1 MATASSTPKRHRRR
15 LRSRIIISS
24 LLLGSLL
31 AILFAVAVLVLRDW
45 LENRLFDDTLSREL
59 ANYAQQFRADPTN
72 DLGTYSKIEGYVI
85 SKRNFGNVQL
95 EWRYLDNG
103 VHRIVENG
111 SHEGHAAY
119 KLAVLKDDDYW
130 FFLRYDVTQE
140 EQGRIALSIALVVT
154 VVVFSGLAWLL
165 GVWSSSRVMAPVSE
179 LAQRIEQL
187 GSRGETEALAGHF
200 ADDEVGQVASALDD
214 YALRLTQL
222 VARDR
227 EFNSDVSHELRTPL
241 AVILSTVE
249 LLLAMP
255 DLSDR
260 ARDRLRRIE
269 RAAKQSTELTTA
281 LLHLSRGERQAPS
294 EGETTEVGKVLDQL
308 LETHRSQLGR
318 KPLTLELIK
327 EAEVQVDAPQS
338 VIAVAVGNLLG
349 NAIKYT
355 SEGVVRV
362 RLEAD
367 RVLVE
372 DTGPGISQHEADRLF
387 ERNYRGVGAT
397 GSGAGLG
404 LAIVSRLCDLYG
416 WRASMEPREGGGARA
431 MLDFSPPP

>member
-1 MATASSTPKRHRRR
+1 M
-15 LRSRIIISS
+15 
-24 LLLGSLL
+24 LLGSLL

-45 LENRLFDDTLSREL
+45 LENRLIDDTLSREL
-59 ANYAQQFRADPTN
+59 SNYVQQFREDPTN
-72 DLGTYSKIEGYVI
+72 DLGTYSKIVGYVI
-85 SKRNFGNVQL
+85 PEHRFANAPLN
-95 EWRYLDNG
+95 WRYLDDG
-103 VHRIVENG
+103 VHRVVENSEADG
-111 SHEGHAAY
+111 QAAY
-119 KLAVLKDDDYW
+119 KLAVLKDDDFW

-140 EQGRIALSIALVVT
+140 EQGRFALTIALVVT
-154 VVVFSGLAWLL
+154 VIVFSLMSWLL

-179 LAQRIEQL
+179 LARRIQEL
-187 GSRGETEALAGHF
+187 GDSGAAQPIADHF
-200 ADDEVGQVASALDD
+200 VDDEVGQVATALDD
-214 YALRLTQL
+214 YAARLTHL
-222 VARDR
+222 VSRDR

-249 LLLAMP
+249 LMQSMP

-260 ARDRLRRIE
+260 VRERLRRIE

-294 EGETTEVGKVLDQL
+294 EGETTDVGKVLDQL
-308 LETHRSQLGR
+308 IETHRSQLAR
-318 KPLTLELIK
+318 KPLTLELYK

-355 SEGVVRV
+355 AEGVVRV
-362 RLEAD
+362 RLEAN

-372 DTGPGISQHEADRLF
+372 DTGPGITQHEADKLF

-404 LAIVSRLCDLYG
+404 LAIVARLCDLYG
-416 WRASMEPREGGGARA
+416 WRASMEPRQGGGARA
-431 MLDFSPPP
+431 MLDFSPPH

>member
-45 LENRLFDDTLSREL
+45 LENRLIDDTLSREL
-59 ANYAQQFRADPTN
+59 GNYAQQFRQDPSN
-72 DLGTYSKIEGYVI
+72 DLGTYSKIVGYVI

-95 EWRYLDNG
+95 EWRYLENG
-103 VHRIVENG
+103 VHRVVENAPG
-111 SHEGHAAY
+111 EGRTAY

-154 VVVFSGLAWLL
+154 VIVFSGLAWLL

-179 LAQRIEQL
+179 LSQRIKDL
-187 GSRGETEALAGHF
+187 DSRGATEPIAGHF
-200 ADDEVGQVASALDD
+200 ADDEVGQVAAALDD
-214 YALRLTQL
+214 YAERLTRL

-249 LLLAMP
+249 LLMAMP
-255 DLSDR
+255 DLNDR

-294 EGETTEVGKVLDQL
+294 EGETTEVGVVLDQL

-318 KPLTLELIK
+318 KPLTLELVK

-372 DTGPGISQHEADRLF
+372 DTGPGISKHEADKLF

-416 WRASMEPREGGGARA
+416 WRASMEPRDGGGARA
-431 MLDFSPPP
+431 MLDFAPPA

>member
-1 MATASSTPKRHRRR
+1 M
-15 LRSRIIISS
+15 
-24 LLLGSLL
+24 LLGSLL

-45 LENRLFDDTLSREL
+45 LENRLIDDTLSREL
-59 ANYAQQFRADPTN
+59 SNYALQFREDPTN
-72 DLGTYSKIEGYVI
+72 DLGTYSKIQGWVI

-103 VHRIVENG
+103 VHRIVEESTQQG
-111 SHEGHAAY
+111 REAY
-119 KLAVLKDDDYW
+119 KLAVLKDEDYW

-140 EQGRIALSIALVVT
+140 EQGRIALTIALIVT
-154 VVVFSGLAWLL
+154 VVVFSLMSWLL

-179 LAQRIEQL
+179 LAQRIGQL
-187 GSRGETEALAGHF
+187 GDSGAAEPIADYF
-200 ADDEVGQVASALDD
+200 VDDEVGQVATALDD
-214 YALRLTQL
+214 YAARLTHL
-222 VARDR
+222 VSRDR

-241 AVILSTVE
+241 AVILSTIE
-249 LLLAMP
+249 LLQAMP

-260 ARDRLRRIE
+260 VRVRLSRIE

-294 EGETTEVGKVLDQL
+294 EGETTEVGRVLDQL
-308 LETHRSQLGR
+308 IETHRSQLGR
-318 KPLTLELIK
+318 KPLTLELYK
-327 EAEVQVDAPQS
+327 DAEVQVDAPQS

-355 SEGVVRV
+355 AEGVVRV
-362 RLEAD
+362 RLED
-367 RVLVE
+367 NRVLVE
-372 DTGPGISQHEADRLF
+372 DTGPGITKHEADKLF

-431 MLDFSPPP
+431 MLDFSPPT